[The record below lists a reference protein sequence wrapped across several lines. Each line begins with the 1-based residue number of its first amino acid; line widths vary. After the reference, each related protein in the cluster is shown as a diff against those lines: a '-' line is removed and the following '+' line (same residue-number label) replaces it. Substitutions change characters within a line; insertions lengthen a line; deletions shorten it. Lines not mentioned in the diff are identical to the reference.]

1 MLDDARSLYVA
12 GEDDGCCAKTVFC
25 VDAPGPA
32 AAEDD
37 AAFFAASRARAFSL
51 AEGPL
56 RSSDIDLNLLD
67 DDCCVFFAPCS
78 PEGLLTLLL
87 PPSPNDLLPLNWL
100 GVLLLLLL
108 LDDDGV
114 FVAPGDLLPL
124 DDDDRALFALAL
136 AASAV

>member
-1 MLDDARSLYVA
+1 MLDDARSLYA
-12 GEDDGCCAKTVFC
+12 DGESAGCCAKTVFC

-32 AAEDD
+32 AAEED

-51 AEGPL
+51 ADGSPL
-56 RSSDIDLNLLD
+56 GFETDR
-67 DDCCVFFAPCS
+67 CVFFAPCS